1 MTDLSAI
8 RARRD
13 AAKFDRFESLRTEK
27 DRSFDMDCGYRVI
40 AAARDRNGEE
50 MNVQLADGAS
60 EGFANWLLHAPQDIS
75 DLLVIVGAQNSHI
88 KELEALLSK
97 IYEQHPEA
105 KRFDNRPMAASKD
118 PS

>member
-13 AAKFDRFESLRTEK
+13 AAKFDRFESMRTEK
-27 DRSFDMDCGYRVI
+27 DRSFDMDCGYRVM
-40 AAARDRNGEE
+40 ATARDRNGEE

-75 DLLVIVGAQNSHI
+75 DLLALVDEQAELINRYEDRFAGRI
-88 KELEALLSK
+88 DKE
-97 IYEQHPEA
+97 PE
-105 KRFDNRPMAASKD
+105 DG
-118 PS
+118 